1 MESLTLELLLKIFSN
16 LTIEE
21 VRRILEA
28 QTFLKEISERLGEHD
43 AQINEIYDALENLI
57 DEKASQRKWEA
68 RDRIGFSKE

>member
-1 MESLTLELLLKIFSN
+1 MEIIFENLPKTLTQ

-43 AQINEIYDALENLI
+43 AQINQIYDALENLI